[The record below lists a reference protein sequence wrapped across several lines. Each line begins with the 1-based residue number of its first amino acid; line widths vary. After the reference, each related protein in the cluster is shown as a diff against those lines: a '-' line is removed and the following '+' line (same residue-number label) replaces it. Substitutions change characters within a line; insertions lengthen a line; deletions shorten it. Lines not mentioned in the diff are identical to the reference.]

1 MIKHLSKP
9 HTSIWCLVMK
19 PHFYFAN
26 LVVTN
31 GDKSTLRFW
40 LKGIAIHDS
49 LLSSFDWVY
58 ISLLNPKV
66 VFWNHPLVKLVRQ
79 NIVADVPFT
88 QHLSHN
94 HNLHFASIHTFIIY
108 KSQLFALN
116 KVKIVK
122 SARFYILKTSS
133 IGLFYRITCNSLI
146 INVCHKRWMYKPKG
160 VLFSSQNKNHTFCF

>member
-19 PHFYFAN
+19 PHSYFAN

-31 GDKSTLRFW
+31 GGKSTLRFW
-40 LKGIAIHDS
+40 LKGIAIHDT
-49 LLSSFDWVY
+49 LRSSFDR
-58 ISLLNPKV
+58 IHILSLHPKV
-66 VFWNHPLVKLVRQ
+66 VFWNHPLFCQSDKMSLQ
-79 NIVADVPFT
+79 MFP
-88 QHLSHN
+88 SHN
-94 HNLHFASIHTFIIY
+94 TSVISTTSIQSSKNTFIIY

-122 SARFYILKTSS
+122 SARFYILKIFL

-146 INVCHKRWMYKPKG
+146 INMCHKLLLLALDRSPCEPR
-160 VLFSSQNKNHTFCF
+160 NAACNRI

>member
-19 PHFYFAN
+19 PHSYFAN

-31 GDKSTLRFW
+31 GGKSTLRFW
-40 LKGIAIHDS
+40 LKGIAIHDT
-49 LLSSFDWVY
+49 LRSSFDRIH

-66 VFWNHPLVKLVRQ
+66 VFWNHPLVNWSDKMSLHIFPLHNTSTYSQPSSSLQ
-79 NIVADVPFT
+79 NTPF
-88 QHLSHN
+88 L
-94 HNLHFASIHTFIIY
+94 IY
-108 KSQLFALN
+108 KSLLFALN

-133 IGLFYRITCNSLI
+133 SGLFYRITCNSLI
-146 INVCHKRWMYKPKG
+146 INMCHKLIM
-160 VLFSSQNKNHTFCF
+160 LA

>member
-19 PHFYFAN
+19 PHSYFAN

-31 GDKSTLRFW
+31 GGKSTLRFW
-40 LKGIAIHDS
+40 LKGIAIHDT
-49 LLSSFDWVY
+49 LRSSFDRIQ

-66 VFWNHPLVKLVRQ
+66 VFWNHPLVNWSDKMSLHIFPLHNTSTYSKPPYSLQ
-79 NIVADVPFT
+79 NTP
-88 QHLSHN
+88 
-94 HNLHFASIHTFIIY
+94 FIIY
-108 KSQLFALN
+108 KSQLFDLN

-122 SARFYILKTSS
+122 SARFYTLKTSS

-146 INVCHKRWMYKPKG
+146 INVCHKPALYVFKSN
-160 VLFSSQNKNHTFCF
+160 LYS